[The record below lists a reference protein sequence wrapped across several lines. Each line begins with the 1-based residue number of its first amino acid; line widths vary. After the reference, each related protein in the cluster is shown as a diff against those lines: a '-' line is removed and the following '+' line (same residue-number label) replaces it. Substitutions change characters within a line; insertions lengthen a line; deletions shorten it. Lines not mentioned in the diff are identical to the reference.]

1 MKKSVLILCA
11 AISLSA
17 CSLFPPPYKVPVTQ
31 GNLITEEQLAKLQV
45 GMSESQVTYL
55 LGNPMLKDTF
65 KPNEW
70 HYLYVT
76 RYATPDTKKSNAT
89 DLTLIFERG
98 VLTEIQNP

>member
-11 AISLSA
+11 LSISA

-31 GNLITEEQLAKLQV
+31 GNLITKEQLTQLQV

-70 HYLYVT
+70 HYLYTT
-76 RYATPDTKKSNAT
+76 RYATPDTKQSEAK
-89 DLTLIFERG
+89 DLVLIFSNG
-98 VLTEIQNP
+98 TLVDIKNN